1 MICAVCGKE
10 IKGSYFQANVD
21 RDLKSADKGDVVCS
35 VECRKRYEESL
46 PYLGQP
52 LQHWSR
58 ITGYYQN
65 ITGWNKGKLQE
76 LKDRQKYDIK

>member
-1 MICAVCGKE
+1 MICAVCGSE
-10 IKGSYFQANVD
+10 IKGSYFRANVD
-21 RDLKSADKGDVVCS
+21 GDLKSADEGDVVCS
-35 VECRKRYEESL
+35 EECRQKYEESL
-46 PYLGQP
+46 PYSGQP